1 MEKWLEK
8 YLKEKHMTRQI
19 LFLASEFESTRIDE
33 ERLKTLEKKII
44 PPEKIVVVNTI
55 EDNMVE
61 FDQVMAGWEDPTSE
75 KENLDLMKTSVF
87 TLFRSFDK
95 EDLGMVSKE
104 EFLDV
109 SQAHPVGEDHR
120 DRTHCRRSREHLRPL
135 RAQQGRTAGLPQ
147 GEPNHSGHTAW
158 SRVLPHSED
167 GTNTSVSKFG
177 SEQLETPLQH
187 GSASAQRRRHV

>member
-1 MEKWLEK
+1 MISVKEKAYFYARRDKTDDSKFNLFFQFESDELVHSIDSTVRLSWMERWLEK
-8 YLKEKHMTRQI
+8 FLKEKLMTRQI

-55 EDNMVE
+55 EENMVE
-61 FDQVMAGWEDPTSE
+61 FDQVMAGWGDPTSE

-109 SQAHPVGEDHR
+109 RLV
-120 DRTHCRRSREHLRPL
+120 L
-135 RAQQGRTAGLPQ
+135 
-147 GEPNHSGHTAW
+147 HS
-158 SRVLPHSED
+158 S
-167 GTNTSVSKFG
+167 
-177 SEQLETPLQH
+177 
-187 GSASAQRRRHV
+187 